1 MNIAILCTVVLGLL
15 LFGLG
20 LNVSVTRKR
29 YAKGIGHDTRPD
41 DPVHQA
47 VRAHGNT
54 AEYAPFLAALFLWYA
69 AHDAPT
75 WVNITIAIA
84 TLARLLLAAGLLWG
98 GPLHRP
104 NPLRAIGALL
114 TYLAGLV
121 LSAALLVA

>member
-1 MNIAILCTVVLGLL
+1 MNIAVVCTVVLGLL

-29 YAKGIGHDTRPD
+29 YAKGIGHDLGAD
-41 DPVHQA
+41 DPVHHA

-69 AHDAPT
+69 ARGAPV
-75 WVNITIAIA
+75 WINVTIVIA
-84 TLARLLLAAGLLWG
+84 TLARLLIAAGLLWG
-98 GPLHRP
+98 GPLNLA
-104 NPLRAIGALL
+104 NPLRFIGALV

-121 LSAALLVA
+121 LTVSLLAA